1 MIRKSLQNDDLWR
14 IAMKAIKLVSLSAF
28 LLAASGLAM
37 AQSGGGNGNG
47 GGGGGNAHGAATA
60 APTAGGDNSSTPGSS
75 RGKPH
80 LFKHK
85 QKKTAPAPAQ

>member
-1 MIRKSLQNDDLWR
+1 
-14 IAMKAIKLVSLSAF
+14 MKAIALVSLSAL

-60 APTAGGDNSSTPGSS
+60 APTTGGDNSTPGSS
-75 RGKPH
+75 PLRGKPH

-85 QKKTAPAPAQ
+85 QKKAAPAPAP

>member
-1 MIRKSLQNDDLWR
+1 MKMIKT
-14 IAMKAIKLVSLSAF
+14 ISASVI
-28 LLAASGLAM
+28 LLAVSGFAV

-75 RGKPH
+75 KGKPH

-85 QKKTAPAPAQ
+85 KKTPAATQ